1 MIYLLKCE
9 AFLKVGF
16 AQSFETRLQAIRAAV
31 PFYVEVLMTRG
42 GEEEEEKQ
50 FHRDHKDDLAEYGGR
65 EWYDNTPEFR
75 REAEEFLMLP
85 VDTNLD

>member
-16 AQSFETRLQAIRAAV
+16 ARSFETRLQAIRAAV

-50 FHRDHKDDLAEYGGR
+50 FHRDHKEYRAEYGGR
-65 EWYDNTPEFR
+65 EWYDNTLEFR